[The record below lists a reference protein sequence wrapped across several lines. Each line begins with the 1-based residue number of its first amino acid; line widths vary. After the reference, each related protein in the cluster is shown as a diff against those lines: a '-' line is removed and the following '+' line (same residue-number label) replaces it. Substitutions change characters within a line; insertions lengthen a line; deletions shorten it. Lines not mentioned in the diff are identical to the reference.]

1 MSATS
6 DEVNPLLLSGGD
18 IHRAALEEVLKGLET
33 SPEGMKTDV
42 VRKKRTT
49 CGDNTV
55 PPPLSA
61 PAWLCCLLP
70 CLLRTKS
77 MEQYK
82 ECVPQSAQV
91 KRNGRPWVNMEATG
105 ILPGDIV
112 KVSKDERVAAD
123 LRVIE
128 AKGSCSFDT
137 AAVTGRHEPQ
147 LCNPALPSKDYL
159 QSPNMA
165 FCGYLCISGECTG
178 VVVATGA
185 DTVMGKLVSK
195 AAWPPKGY

>member
-1 MSATS
+1 MSAS

-18 IHRAALEEVLKGLET
+18 IHRASLEEVLEGLET
-33 SPEGMKTDV
+33 SSEGMKTEV